1 MATALCKELI
11 AAVSD
16 TVEAT
21 RSVLRDA
28 CDEGYFTEN
37 PSSKAPIESDS
48 MHTAECKVGYRFRAL
63 KTSETPIEHDAT
75 VKSSCITHVTSEET
89 TLLTGYGATA
99 PVIDLT
105 DEVCSDLVGTEIR
118 PGSATDHAS
127 DPTSEQSEADPAV
140 PSAEEKEEEETPNQT
155 STDVDLLEAEKYVKT
170 APTRWMCKKI
180 RHQAKKRAGMWSVF
194 RSPKRRH

>member
-1 MATALCKELI
+1 MSGLSASELPPELLPGD
-11 AAVSD
+11 V
-16 TVEAT
+16 
-21 RSVLRDA
+21 
-28 CDEGYFTEN
+28 
-37 PSSKAPIESDS
+37 IEYYSR
-48 MHTAECKVGYRFRAL
+48 HF
-63 KTSETPIEHDAT
+63 
-75 VKSSCITHVTSEET
+75 
-89 TLLTGYGATA
+89 
-99 PVIDLT
+99 VIDDPRGHRSAVVLSIDGT
-105 DEVCSDLVGTEIR
+105 SGVPRLRRGTNFMRRRQDLQEVCYVMRATKGTEIR

>member
-1 MATALCKELI
+1 MPGLSASELPPELLPGDVIEYYSRHFVIDDPRGHRSAVVLSIDGTSGVPRLRRGTNFMRRRQDLQEVCYVMRATK
-11 AAVSD
+11 
-16 TVEAT
+16 
-21 RSVLRDA
+21 
-28 CDEGYFTEN
+28 
-37 PSSKAPIESDS
+37 
-48 MHTAECKVGYRFRAL
+48 
-63 KTSETPIEHDAT
+63 
-75 VKSSCITHVTSEET
+75 
-89 TLLTGYGATA
+89 A

-127 DPTSEQSEADPAV
+127 DSTSEQSEADPAV

-155 STDVDLLEAEKYVKT
+155 STDVDLLEAEKYVRT

-194 RSPKRRH
+194 SSPNRRH